1 MKQTNKMFDVR
12 CAMFDVASGACRTLL
27 ISRRPLTMH
36 LITPLLLLTIATAAA
51 QTRDYPKAPPDKLV
65 HAQGA
70 QQVSDL
76 DRAMA
81 PYVAKARK
89 TYPGAKTR
97 FLASLPPKYLFSVT
111 TKLWDRSHT
120 KFEVVFVVAD
130 QIKNGTVTGHLAT
143 HTKQPVGYN
152 YGDRISFPE
161 SEVMDWT
168 IVHPDGTEEGNI
180 VGKFLDTYHG

>member
-1 MKQTNKMFDVR
+1 MR
-12 CAMFDVASGACRTLL
+12 
-27 ISRRPLTMH
+27 I
-36 LITPLLLLTIATAAA
+36 ITPLLLLTVMSVSA
-51 QTRDYPKAPPDKLV
+51 QTRDYPKTPPDKTV

-70 QQVSDL
+70 QQASDI
-76 DRAMA
+76 DRAIA

-89 TYPGAKTR
+89 TYPAAKKR
-97 FLASLPPKYLFSVT
+97 FLAGFPPKYLFSLT

-143 HTKQPVGYN
+143 HTKQPIGYD

-168 IVHPDGTEEGNI
+168 IVRPDGTEEGNV
-180 VGKFLDTYHG
+180 VGKFLDTYHR